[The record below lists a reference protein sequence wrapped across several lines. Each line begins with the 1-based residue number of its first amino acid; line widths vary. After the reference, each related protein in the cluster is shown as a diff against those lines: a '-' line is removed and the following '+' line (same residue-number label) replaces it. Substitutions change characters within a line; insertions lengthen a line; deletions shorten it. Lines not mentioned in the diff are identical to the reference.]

1 MHSDT
6 TSKAC
11 TGLALDGRN
20 TCLPPLGRALGWAA
34 SVLDTPHRRVVMQN
48 LRFVYPE
55 SSERQIR
62 ETTRRVFQHA
72 ATTVIEIV
80 AMTRLGRA
88 ELLRRALPTGVEILD
103 RALAEQRGVIFISA
117 HLGNWEMALQYA
129 SCFVKAPVTGVAKRL
144 RFKPL
149 QDWVHR
155 FRTRFGARIVY
166 KEGSLAEMGQALR
179 RKEVVSLL
187 VDQSR
192 RSEGLEVRFFGRKVT
207 TTPAVAMLAL
217 RCRSPVIPVFCVRDA
232 DGGLRIRVEPALD
245 IQRTGRLRADLL
257 ANTQQ
262 VTDVVERM
270 VRQYPDQW
278 LWMHK
283 RWKKFYPGLYPEYQA
298 RSMRRHPGRRRA
310 PFS

>member
-1 MHSDT
+1 
-6 TSKAC
+6 
-11 TGLALDGRN
+11 LR
-20 TCLPPLGRALGWAA
+20 PLGRALGLLTSA
-34 SVLDTPHRRVVMQN
+34 VDIPHRRVVKQN
-48 LRFVYPE
+48 LRFAYPGWGA
-55 SSERQIR
+55 RQIHA
-62 ETTRRVFQHA
+62 TTRRVFQNA
-72 ATTVIEIV
+72 ATTALEAL
-80 AMTRLGRA
+80 AMARLGRSEILRGVRLSGA
-88 ELLRRALPTGVEILD
+88 ETFARALG
-103 RALAEQRGVIFISA
+103 EQRGVLLISA
-117 HLGNWEMALQYA
+117 HLGNWEMALQFA
-129 SCFVKAPVTGVAKRL
+129 SCFIEVPVTGVAKKL

-179 RKEVVSLL
+179 RKEVVSLM

-192 RSEGLEVRFFGRKVT
+192 RSEGLEARYFGRRVT

-217 RCRSPVIPVFCVRDA
+217 RCRCPVLPVFCVREA
-232 DGGLRIRVEPALD
+232 DGGLHVRVEPPLE
-245 IQRTGRLRADLL
+245 IQRSGRLREDLR

-262 VTDVVERM
+262 VTDAVERM
-270 VRQYPDQW
+270 VRRYPEQW

-298 RSMRRHPGRRRA
+298 RRLRRHVMRRRV